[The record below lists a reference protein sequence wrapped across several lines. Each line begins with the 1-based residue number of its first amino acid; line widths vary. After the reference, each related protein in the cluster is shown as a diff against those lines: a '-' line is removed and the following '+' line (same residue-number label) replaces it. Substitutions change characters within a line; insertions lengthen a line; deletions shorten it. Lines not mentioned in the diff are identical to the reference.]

1 MRRLIL
7 RSSIDA
13 RVKSL
18 LVLRAYQHN
27 RIVNF
32 YENLAEI
39 MQYRN
44 LGNTETKV
52 SVICLGTMTWGQQNT
67 RNEAF
72 EQMDYALSEGVNFF
86 DTAELYSI
94 PPKADTY
101 GFTETIIGEWFK
113 ARGRRDKVVLATK
126 IAGPG
131 SDWIPHIRSGRTTY
145 NRENIQSA
153 LDGSLKRLQTDYI
166 DLYQLHWPER
176 KTNYFGQ
183 LGFAPADDAQYTPF
197 VETLQVLEAAVRAGK
212 IRYIGLSNETPW
224 GVMKFL
230 ELARQHNLPCIVS
243 VQNPYNLLNRSYEV
257 GMAEVSWREKVGL
270 LSYSPLGFGTLSG
283 KYLNS
288 RRPSGSR
295 LDLFPNYMRYSSQNA
310 IRAIESYVSI
320 AKKYQMDP
328 AQMSLAFVN
337 SRLFLTSTIIGA
349 TTMEQLKSN
358 INSIHLNLSKDV
370 FEEIEEIHQF
380 HPNPSP

>member
-1 MRRLIL
+1 
-7 RSSIDA
+7 
-13 RVKSL
+13 
-18 LVLRAYQHN
+18 
-27 RIVNF
+27 
-32 YENLAEI
+32 